1 MRRQP
6 IRALLVALAAV
17 FAFAFPGAAQ
27 AGHPAGHNVSLDGT
41 YTLNAAASDNVNA
54 AIDRAVA
61 RMNFVTRPIA
71 RGRLRRTNQPYQRVV
86 IAHTPQQVRIATDN
100 RAAITTPANGTPVKW
115 RREDGEMFDVSTEWE
130 NGKLEQTFKA
140 EDGSRTNVFTVSP
153 DGRTLTMDVTIR
165 SEKLAA
171 PVRYKLVFNRA

>member
-6 IRALLVALAAV
+6 IRALLLALAAV
-17 FAFAFPGAAQ
+17 FALALPGAAQ
-27 AGHPAGHNVSLDGT
+27 AGHNASLDGT

-61 RMNFVTRPIA
+61 RMNFITRPIA
-71 RGRLRRTNQPYQRVV
+71 RGRLRKTNQPYQRVV
-86 IAHTPQQVRIATDN
+86 ISHTAQQVRIASDN
-100 RAAITTPANGTPVKW
+100 RAAIATPANGTPVKW

-130 NGKLEQTFKA
+130 NGRLEQTFQA
-140 EDGSRTNVFTVSP
+140 EDGSRTNVFSVGP

-165 SEKLAA
+165 SDKLAA
-171 PVRYKLVFNRA
+171 PVTYKLVFTRA